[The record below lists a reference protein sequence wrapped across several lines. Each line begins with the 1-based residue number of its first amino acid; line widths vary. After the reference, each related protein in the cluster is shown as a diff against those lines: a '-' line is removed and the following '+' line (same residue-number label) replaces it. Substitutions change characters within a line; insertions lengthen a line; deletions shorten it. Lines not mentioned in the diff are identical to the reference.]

1 MEEKIFALTWV
12 IKVGSRHMIPHIEF
26 LGFYTHI
33 YINQQHHHMTTK
45 QKHIATNTTY
55 IVNLKHHQQLNTKSI
70 HKMHNGDLSNQS
82 AQQCPKFR
90 LKIDHH

>member
-33 YINQQHHHMTTK
+33 YINQQHHHHITTK
-45 QKHIATNTTY
+45 QKLITTITTY
-55 IVNLKHHQQLNTKSI
+55 IQNLKHHQQ
-70 HKMHNGDLSNQS
+70 
-82 AQQCPKFR
+82 
-90 LKIDHH
+90 